1 MQNHIIRLMH
11 LINQTIFNCFPRIEI
26 FRTIY
31 VFLKSFNG
39 FTDTLRENIELRK
52 YTDFYRIHETTS
64 KTVLTV

>member
-1 MQNHIIRLMH
+1 MATEN

-39 FTDTLRENIELRK
+39 FADTLRENIERLMFGAP
-52 YTDFYRIHETTS
+52 Y
-64 KTVLTV
+64 LLALNL